1 MLLKVLLKQNHLL
14 LYGVLC
20 RAVQGAL
27 AQHETYA
34 KLEAQGAQ
42 QVELEMR
49 RLRLQVNFSQR
60 FTHCN
65 CETLEVLS
73 SC

>member
-1 MLLKVLLKQNHLL
+1 MLCHA
-14 LYGVLC
+14 VLC
-20 RAVQGAL
+20 AVQGAL

-49 RLRLQVNFSQR
+49 RLRLQVKDNASEAQR
-60 FTHCN
+60 LQPQGGTMWLFQ
-65 CETLEVLS
+65 LAGGQRL
-73 SC
+73 